1 MKDQTTQ
8 YAKDVLSG
16 KIIAGKFVRL
26 AAQRH
31 VDDLKNGHLRGLKW
45 EPEAAERFFRFCRSC
60 LSITEGAK
68 LGEPFE
74 PLPWHKFAAGSLFGW
89 KDENGHIRFTENY
102 WETGKGQAK
111 SPLMAAIAIYI
122 SGFYGLSRAEIYM
135 IGPQKDVAKVMF
147 NDCYSMLRAKMP
159 ERDDTLEELH
169 FKTRGSSRLT
179 YMVEHPASES
189 FIVPVAESISGPK
202 PACVLVDEVHDFKH
216 RGDLDNWS
224 AAIVKK
230 HGDSFM
236 VKGSNTP
243 SIDQHIGTE
252 ESEKYQ
258 RVLRGEN
265 IIDSAFAF
273 IARVDDDDNPL
284 EDESCWVKA
293 LPALGIT
300 YDIKSVRTKVESSKV
315 IISELLSLKR
325 LYFGIPVGS
334 AGFWI
339 SEDAWGSTQG
349 EFSEDDM
356 KGRKLHLALD
366 LSQKNDLSALSG
378 CWEGEKLNVKTWYYT
393 REFELADRSTA
404 DQIPYRQLEE
414 AGEITINTGRVIDYT
429 FIALQ
434 VKDLTAGHEAVQLVV
449 DSAFIEDFLR
459 ACEQVGLDAWMYE
472 GPGEPEGVGL
482 KVVRHAQGTR
492 VVFEDK
498 MLCMPVSIRH
508 LEDHIL
514 KGSIVIE
521 SNKLTT
527 ICASNTVIVSDAQK
541 NKAFDKKRSR
551 GRIDGMVTIAM
562 SVGSAT
568 GEMEARAPATPWDL
582 DPNFS
587 LAGA

>member
-8 YAKDVLSG
+8 YAKDVVVG
-16 KIIAGKFVRL
+16 KVVAGEFVRL

-31 VDDLKNGHLRGLKW
+31 MDDLKTGHLRGLRW
-45 EPEAAERFFRFCRSC
+45 EPQAAERFFRFCRSC

-89 KDENGHIRFTENY
+89 KDENGHLRFTENY

-159 ERDDTLEELH
+159 GREDTLEELH
-169 FKTRGSSRLT
+169 FKSRGSGRLT
-179 YMVEHPASES
+179 YMVEHQKSES
-189 FIVPVAESISGPK
+189 FIIPVADSISGPK

-243 SIDQHIGTE
+243 SVDQHVGTE

-258 RVLRGEN
+258 RVLKGEN
-265 IIDSAFAF
+265 VIDSAFAF
-273 IARVDDDDNPL
+273 IARVDEDDNPL

-300 YDIKSVRTKVESSKV
+300 YDIKSIRTKVESSKV

-339 SEDAWGSTQG
+339 SEEAWGSTQG
-349 EFSEDDM
+349 QFDTKDM
-356 KGRKLHLALD
+356 KGRRLHLALD
-366 LSQKNDLSALSG
+366 LSQKNDLSALG
-378 CWEGEKLNVKTWYYT
+378 ATWEGSTLHTKVYYYT
-393 REFELADRSTA
+393 RDFELADRATA
-404 DQIPYRQLEE
+404 DQIPYRQLE
-414 AGEITINTGRVIDYT
+414 ADGLITINAGRVIDYT
-429 FIALQ
+429 FIAEQ
-434 VKDLTAGHEAVQLVV
+434 VKQLYAEHDVAQLVV

-459 ACEQVGLDAWMYE
+459 ACQQIGLDAWMYE
-472 GPGEPEGVGL
+472 GPDEPEGAGL
-482 KVVRHAQGTR
+482 KIVRHAQGTR
-492 VVFEDK
+492 VVFEEK

-514 KGSIVIE
+514 KGTIVIE

-527 ICASNTVIVSDAQK
+527 ICASNTVIIADGQK
-541 NKAFDKKRSR
+541 NKAFDKKKSR
-551 GRIDGMVTIAM
+551 GRIDGMTVIAM

-568 GEMEARAPATPWDL
+568 GEMEGREPGTPWDL
-582 DPNFS
+582 NPAYS
-587 LAGA
+587 LATA